1 MDALRNPEV
10 WVLVGFLIFFGLLGR
25 TFWKLMRDGLDGRAV
40 KVQEQLNEATALRAE
55 AQRLLDL
62 YRGKQEQAV
71 KDAADILEAA
81 KAQAEMLRKSGED
94 ELKRSLSAREAQA
107 MDRIAMA
114 EQAAIQAVKA
124 QAVDIAIRAATGLV
138 AESIDKDGAAALVDR
153 AIEDLPQ
160 RARVA

>member
-1 MDALRNPEV
+1 MEWLHNPEF

-25 TFWKLMRDGLDGRAV
+25 TFWKLMRDGLDGRAA

-94 ELKRSLSAREAQA
+94 ELKRSLAAREAQA